1 MSSPKGRADTP
12 SIEPGQPELNFV
24 VHMSPVC
31 ILLEGSLF
39 GSWQEVHTCPP
50 CSRCVMSLTPTYG
63 RMQAGAGRI
72 MKPAGTKE
80 AGSQDEAS
88 SNTSPGPVRHG
99 KDNSKSR
106 QDVKLSPLGSESSFP
121 PPAPRASGNMA
132 GGAVGQSSP
141 VGTAMSHKSQTYL
154 AQTSAVTGDGRD
166 VGVGPDDTLDPIMKR
181 KAVRRKECVSW

>member
-1 MSSPKGRADTP
+1 
-12 SIEPGQPELNFV
+12 
-24 VHMSPVC
+24 
-31 ILLEGSLF
+31 
-39 GSWQEVHTCPP
+39 
-50 CSRCVMSLTPTYG
+50 
-63 RMQAGAGRI
+63 

-88 SNTSPGPVRHG
+88 SNTSPWPVRHG

-121 PPAPRASGNMA
+121 PPAPRASGNLAAEA
-132 GGAVGQSSP
+132 GAGQSSP

-154 AQTSAVTGDGRD
+154 AQTGAVTGDGRD

-181 KAVRRKECVSW
+181 KAVRRKSCVPL